1 MPIKQSNKKMIKK
14 KNKRKL
20 LKEKRVNAHKN
31 THKHKTK
38 YKMSI
43 ILCHR
48 MQQRDSFSW
57 TSFSANI
64 NSRSFPAFIL

>member
-1 MPIKQSNKKMIKK
+1 MDNKAHKTKQQKIIKK

-38 YKMSI
+38 YKTPI

-57 TSFSANI
+57 TSFSAQD
-64 NSRSFPAFIL
+64 